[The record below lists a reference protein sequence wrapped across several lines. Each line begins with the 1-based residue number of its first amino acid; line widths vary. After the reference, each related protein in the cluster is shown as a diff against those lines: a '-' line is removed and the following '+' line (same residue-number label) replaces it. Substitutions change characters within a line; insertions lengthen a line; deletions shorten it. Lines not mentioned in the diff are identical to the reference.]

1 LTTFTAKTK
10 LLLSEQPHHQ
20 GEFSTT
26 DAGIAGKFNG
36 GPNALNM
43 DGDGKTCAQH
53 AAGGIV
59 LQKVRTITVVQ
70 TV

>member
-1 LTTFTAKTK
+1 MTTFTAKTK

-20 GEFSTT
+20 GGISTT
-26 DAGIAGKFNG
+26 DAGVIAGKFNG
-36 GPNALNM
+36 GPNALKM

-59 LQKVRTITVVQ
+59 LQKVRTITVV
-70 TV
+70 